1 MRAGG
6 FREPGRIR
14 YRLVMTP
21 LSDAVAFK
29 RASRA
34 IRLAAIAA
42 ALLAATRASAQDPLQ
57 TDRDKY
63 KPILENDCV
72 RVLEYTDRPG
82 DRTHQHRHP
91 AFVLYALSGFK
102 RTLTLPGGKVLSR
115 QFKAGDVMWSDEQT
129 HIGEN
134 VGDTPTRVIIVELK
148 KSGTGCR
155 R

>member
-1 MRAGG
+1 
-6 FREPGRIR
+6 
-14 YRLVMTP
+14 MTP

-29 RASRA
+29 RAT
-34 IRLAAIAA
+34 LLP
-42 ALLAATRASAQDPLQ
+42 ALFLAATHAFAQDPLQ

-63 KPILENDCV
+63 KAILENDCV

-82 DRTHQHRHP
+82 ERTQQHRHP
-91 AFVLYALSGFK
+91 AFVLYALSSFK
-102 RTLTLPGGKVLSR
+102 RSLTLPGGKVLKR

-134 VGDTPTRVIIVELK
+134 VGDTPTHVIIVELK
-148 KSGTGCR
+148 RPKTGCDR